1 MAQCGV
7 FVPAEY
13 ASFRIANQIFVR
25 IGNDD
30 DIETN
35 CSTFKLEVNDITF
48 CQENVYSFL
57 R

>member
-35 CSTFKLEVNDITF
+35 CSTFKLEVCVITF
-48 CQENVYSFL
+48 SQGNVSSFL